1 VLGGEAGMAAV
12 DAFYSG
18 YGEESDDQAAI
29 ASDGNAFLD
38 AEFPLLARV
47 VSMRAGNARRLR

>member
-1 VLGGEAGMAAV
+1 MAAV

-18 YGEESDDQAAI
+18 YGEGSDDQAAI